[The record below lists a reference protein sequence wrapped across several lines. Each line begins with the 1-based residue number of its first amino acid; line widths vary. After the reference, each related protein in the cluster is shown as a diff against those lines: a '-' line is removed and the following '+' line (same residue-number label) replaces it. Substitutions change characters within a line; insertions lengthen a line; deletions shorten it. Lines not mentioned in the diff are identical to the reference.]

1 MKQYEAVIN
10 FMSYCEQTL
19 RAEPPWLK
27 KLGTRR
33 ERLEKKSSFGCILR
47 QSPLSF
53 TINKVNRLVVMN
65 SISWVVAYRPHNE
78 AKVIYKSHYN
88 KIETTSILMLGGLQ
102 QLWKLS
108 KSVQVQEKLFK
119 KLTKN
124 RTKISVQKSRAMV
137 RIEMRLH
144 LRFSFIVGLNGGA
157 GGGALKFNLA
167 KS

>member
-78 AKVIYKSHYN
+78 ANFIYESHYN
-88 KIETTSILMLGGLQ
+88 KIETTSILMLAGLQ

-108 KSVQVQEKLFK
+108 KSVQVK
-119 KLTKN
+119 
-124 RTKISVQKSRAMV
+124 
-137 RIEMRLH
+137 
-144 LRFSFIVGLNGGA
+144 
-157 GGGALKFNLA
+157 
-167 KS
+167 

>member
-1 MKQYEAVIN
+1 MSMLKIKVQKEEDITLKDHQDKQYEAVIN

-78 AKVIYKSHYN
+78 AKVMYESHYN
-88 KIETTSILMLGGLQ
+88 KIETTSILMLAGLQ

-108 KSVQVQEKLFK
+108 KSVQVQDFAQKIKK
-119 KLTKN
+119 KLSNNFCTE
-124 RTKISVQKSRAMV
+124 ISC
-137 RIEMRLH
+137 
-144 LRFSFIVGLNGGA
+144 N
-157 GGGALKFNLA
+157 A
-167 KS
+167 K

>member
-1 MKQYEAVIN
+1 MLKIEVQKEEDITLKDHQDKQYEALIN

-19 RAEPPWLK
+19 RAEPPWPK

-78 AKVIYKSHYN
+78 AKVIYKSHSN
-88 KIETTSILMLGGLQ
+88 KIETTSILMLAGLQ

-108 KSVQVQEKLFK
+108 KSVQVQE
-119 KLTKN
+119 
-124 RTKISVQKSRAMV
+124 IVQKINKKSSKKFCTE
-137 RIEMRLH
+137 I
-144 LRFSFIVGLNGGA
+144 SCNG
-157 GGGALKFNLA
+157 K
-167 KS
+167 